1 MPVHA
6 QHTFINTVYII
17 KTSLSTLSTHVY
29 QLFLTLHVFPRV
41 DSVMLLEAG
50 FTVKSVDASDKMLKY
65 AYKLRWQRHK
75 DNPVYD
81 DWGRSEQL
89 GHQLGD

>member
-1 MPVHA
+1 M
-6 QHTFINTVYII
+6 
-17 KTSLSTLSTHVY
+17 LSWH
-29 QLFLTLHVFPRV
+29 RV

-75 DNPVYD
+75 NNPVYD
-81 DWGRSEQL
+81 DWG
-89 GHQLGD
+89 